1 MNRKRSKLKQDE
13 FREKAS
19 TKQEVFKQLES
30 KTESKTHRYKEESRA
45 LSARLHLL
53 ESEKAESESLLEEEK
68 KRILNDSAALA
79 SEIKRFEDFR
89 ASDKERHTSKMESLG
104 KELDTKSSERSRMKQ
119 IGHSKGTTKADATKH
134 EQ

>member
-1 MNRKRSKLKQDE
+1 M
-13 FREKAS
+13 
-19 TKQEVFKQLES
+19 ES

-68 KRILNDSAALA
+68 KRLNDSAALA

-89 ASDKERHTSKMESLG
+89 ASDKEWHTSQVESLG
-104 KELDTKSSERSRMKQ
+104 MELDTKSLEIRKMKQ
-119 IGHSKGTTKADATKH
+119 IGHRQATTTADATEH
-134 EQ
+134 EQEVESDGGKACCSEWRGCKGPR